1 MARKKTTSLSTSTDE
16 PGDNTPSRLQSRQG
30 TKSRT
35 AISISD
41 CDTELLARTMERL
54 TEAGALVSFSKT
66 SDGGAIH
73 MRVLDGDD
81 IAKEY
86 AATREAFDA
95 LLLEFY
101 ELYE

>member
-1 MARKKTTSLSTSTDE
+1 
-16 PGDNTPSRLQSRQG
+16 
-30 TKSRT
+30 
-35 AISISD
+35 
-41 CDTELLARTMERL
+41 MERL

-86 AATREAFDA
+86 AATREAFDT